1 MDGGPPAIP
10 VFFHTLEELHVRND
24 SGISAVDAA
33 GLRAVLI
40 AMLAAITGCD
50 KKVAWRG
57 VSTDGKAAGRAANP
71 DATTRG
77 PADGKPG

>member
-1 MDGGPPAIP
+1 MFERFSNLSRRRGRA
-10 VFFHTLEELHVRND
+10 
-24 SGISAVDAA
+24 
-33 GLRAVLI
+33 LRAVLI

-57 VSTDGKAAGRAANP
+57 VSTDRKAAGRAANP